1 MIKKEEAVA
10 VVVAGGSGKRFGG
23 PKQIENLRGKPL
35 LYWSLAAF
43 QSHPAVNEIILV
55 LKKELIPGF
64 SRRDFPKCT
73 KVLPGGPTR
82 QESVAAGLA
91 AIKRAD
97 VVLIHDGA
105 RPFPGRELIS
115 RVIEAARKTGAAVPG
130 ISIEDT
136 LKEKRDDGHIQ
147 TVDRRRFF
155 RVQTPQGFRMS
166 LLRKA
171 METARQRGFSG
182 TDDVS
187 LVEQLG
193 ADVEVVEGGRKNI
206 KITSPWDLQ
215 LAEVLFE
222 IPDRNRL

>member
-1 MIKKEEAVA
+1 MIKKDGTVA
-10 VVVAGGSGKRFGG
+10 VVLAGGSGQRFGG
-23 PKQIENLRGKPL
+23 PKQIERLRGKPL

-43 QSHPAVNEIILV
+43 QLHPEVDEIILV

-64 SRRDFPKCT
+64 SRREFTKCT
-73 KVLPGGPTR
+73 KVLPGGSTR

-97 VVLIHDGA
+97 VVIIHDGV

-115 RVIEAARKTGAAVPG
+115 RVIQGSRKTGAAVPG

-136 LKEKRDDGHIQ
+136 LKERRGAGHIH
-147 TVDRRRFF
+147 TVDRQRFF
-155 RVQTPQGFRMS
+155 LAQTPQGFRLP

-171 METARQRGFSG
+171 MKTARQKGFSG

-187 LVEQLG
+187 LAEQLG
-193 ADVEVVEGGRKNI
+193 AEVEVVEGERKNI

-222 IPDRNRL
+222 ISDRNRL